1 MASLLCLPNYISG
14 NRALNHDKKIL
25 KMNIKQERKIMKK
38 LPETKFK
45 LTDVKE
51 LINIGYLRGGGGP

>member
-1 MASLLCLPNYISG
+1 
-14 NRALNHDKKIL
+14 
-25 KMNIKQERKIMKK
+25 MKK